1 MSSAAAASIK
11 WLSVVGA
18 GQMGIGIGLVA
29 ARVAKLNVQFIDS
42 SADQLTKGL
51 AFLDKLLVKDVGRG
65 RCTEEERSDIK
76 ARIST
81 AGSVAE
87 MADTADFVVEAVSE
101 NADLKRRVLAQL
113 SERLPE
119 TAVLATN
126 TSSISITKLAAA
138 TRRPDRVIGM
148 HFMNPVPVMR
158 LVEVIPGL
166 QSSAATLQTTLAL
179 AQRLGKTTT
188 MAQDVPGFIANRL
201 LMPYINEAFVALQEG
216 IASREDIDTTMVLGA
231 NNPMGPLTLADFIGL
246 DTCLAIM
253 QVLHAELGD
262 SKYRPA
268 VLLQKHVDAGW
279 LGVKSGKGVYDYP
292 PKK

>member
-11 WLSVVGA
+11 RLSVVGA

-29 ARVAKLNVQFIDS
+29 ARVARLNVQFIDS